1 MAKLSATGVK
11 NALPAEKSYKLA
23 DGGGLYLLV
32 TTAGGKY
39 WRYDYRFAGAR
50 KTLALGA
57 YPDTSLKNA
66 REQHAGA
73 RQMLADTLDPSAQKK
88 LQKLHADIDA
98 GNTFTA
104 VADEWRAMHLVE
116 KSDSYRQRS

>member
-39 WRYDYRFAGAR
+39 WRYDYRFAGGPQDPRFGCLSRYQFKECSRTACR
-50 KTLALGA
+50 RA
-57 YPDTSLKNA
+57 SNA
-66 REQHAGA
+66 SGY
-73 RQMLADTLDPSAQKK
+73 D
-88 LQKLHADIDA
+88 
-98 GNTFTA
+98 
-104 VADEWRAMHLVE
+104 
-116 KSDSYRQRS
+116 

>member
-50 KTLALGA
+50 KTLALGV
-57 YPDTSLKNA
+57 YPEVSLKIDSTTDVP
-66 REQHAGA
+66 RLHQGE
-73 RQMLADTLDPSAQKK
+73 ADFVL
-88 LQKLHADIDA
+88 
-98 GNTFTA
+98 
-104 VADEWRAMHLVE
+104 
-116 KSDSYRQRS
+116 Y